1 MTNTDLGLEVIG
13 HRPRSKNRDGLIFV
27 IAMWLLSR
35 SVIAIGMQVIAP
47 WFDPLPGSQGFGPGF
62 VPKSGWELFSH
73 WGGEWYTDIPT
84 VGYTYVNDGQAHTVA
99 FYPLFPLLIR
109 GLMTL

>member
-1 MTNTDLGLEVIG
+1 LPIAIAADYTLILNLQSCAVLAMTNTDLGLQVIG

-47 WFDPLPGSQGFGPGF
+47 WFDPLPNSQHFVPGPLPSSQRFVPGF
-62 VPKSGWELFSH
+62 VPKSG
-73 WGGEWYTDIPT
+73 
-84 VGYTYVNDGQAHTVA
+84 
-99 FYPLFPLLIR
+99 
-109 GLMTL
+109 